1 MHPDEAVALGAAY
14 YAVHCARHQEIVE
27 NGEFEHPPPTRA
39 KIIETHKKVA
49 YYVCPIKCRNMNL

>member
-27 NGEFEHPPPTRA
+27 NGEFEHPPSNPR
-39 KIIETHKKVA
+39 KKSLRL
-49 YYVCPIKCRNMNL
+49 IKRWHMSAQ